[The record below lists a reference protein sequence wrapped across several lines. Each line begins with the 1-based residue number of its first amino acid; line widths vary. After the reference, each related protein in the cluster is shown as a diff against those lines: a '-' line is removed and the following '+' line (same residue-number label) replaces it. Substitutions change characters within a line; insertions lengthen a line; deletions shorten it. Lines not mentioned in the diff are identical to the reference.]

1 MEIIQV
7 QTPTI
12 IVDNVKI
19 CMVSRM
25 YRNLTEFQ
33 TEINRKEKLGYT
45 KCYFMSLQTQH
56 EPNLDTIYWL
66 RYEFVK

>member
-1 MEIIQV
+1 MKIIQV
-7 QTPTI
+7 SEPTI

-19 CMVSRM
+19 TMVSRM

-33 TEINRKEKLGYT
+33 TEINRKEKLGFT
-45 KCYFMSLQTQH
+45 KCYFMSLYTQH

-66 RYEFVK
+66 RYKFVK